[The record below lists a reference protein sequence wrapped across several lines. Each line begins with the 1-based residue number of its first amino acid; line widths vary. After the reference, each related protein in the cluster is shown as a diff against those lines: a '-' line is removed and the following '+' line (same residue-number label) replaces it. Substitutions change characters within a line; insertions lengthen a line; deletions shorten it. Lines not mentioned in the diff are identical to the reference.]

1 MALQRDLQRDLGVR
15 LGFASETGKRAANED
30 YVAAC
35 LGQPGAVHR
44 DVVAAVADGVGGHKG
59 GREAAEVAVRSFI
72 DAYYSLPE
80 TLGVRRRA
88 ARALEAANSWIHSQG
103 RVDAARSGM
112 ACAFSSIILSR
123 RQCHVIHIGDTRA
136 YRLSDGR
143 LERMTQDHIAGRG
156 DLAHMLNRAI
166 GFEEFARF
174 DYTSVG
180 LRQHDRLLICSDGV
194 HGALGDFRLQQ
205 LLEERTPPEESARS
219 IVDAAL
225 AAGSSDNTTAL
236 VLDVVDL
243 PPADRDDLTHA
254 IATLPILDLP
264 VTGDTIDDFAL
275 HDVLS
280 DGRYSRL
287 FKAVDKRA
295 GREVVLKFPHP
306 RVASEGSY
314 RLAFVR
320 EAWVAARVRS
330 LWIGEIIEVPAERQ
344 TRLYSAMPLYE
355 GETLEQRL
363 NRAPRLS
370 LTEGIAIATKLVR
383 AVTALHRAGIIHRD
397 IKPDNVI
404 LLKDGGLRLV
414 DLGVAR
420 VPLLEDFPAEDIPGT
435 ASYMAPELFG
445 GKAGDEAS
453 DLFALG
459 VTVYRMFTANYPFG
473 EIEPFSR
480 PRFGKP
486 APLSRYRPDLPAW
499 LDAVIGKALSIEP
512 AQRFGDAIEFA
523 HELENGATWAG
534 PAVTTRKSLH
544 DRDPVT
550 FWKVLCAILALIIV
564 VLLARH

>member
-1 MALQRDLQRDLGVR
+1 MANGAQPDLGVR
-15 LGFASETGKRAANED
+15 VGFASETGKRAANED

-35 LGQPGAVHR
+35 LGQPGSVHR
-44 DVVAAVADGVGGHKG
+44 NVVAAVADGVGGHKG

-143 LERMTQDHIAGRG
+143 LERLTQDHIAGRG

-194 HGALGDFRLQQ
+194 HGALGDSRLQQ
-205 LLEERTPPEESARS
+205 LLEERTPPDESARS

-264 VTGDTIDDFAL
+264 ESGDTIDDFAL

-287 FKAVDKRA
+287 FKATDKRA

-363 NRAPRLS
+363 GRAPRLS

-420 VPLLEDFPAEDIPGT
+420 VPVLEDFPAEDIPGT

-499 LDAVIGKALSIEP
+499 LDAVIGKALSVEP

-534 PAVTTRKSLH
+534 PAVPTRKSLH